1 MLGAG
6 GILALQMLARLHTLV
21 VLAALITMVGAAAVA
36 VLLVMQV
43 VVGMV
48 ETV

>member
-1 MLGAG
+1 
-6 GILALQMLARLHTLV
+6 MLARLHTLV